1 MVTDTFHETRN
12 ITMNRITLNVP
23 NNDAEVINQSRDY
36 WTYNDTDNNLTIIVI
51 DTKNND
57 FN

>member
-1 MVTDTFHETRN
+1 
-12 ITMNRITLNVP
+12 MNRITLNVP

-36 WTYNDTDNNLTIIVI
+36 WTYNDTENNLTIIVI

-57 FN
+57 FNKGIHRF